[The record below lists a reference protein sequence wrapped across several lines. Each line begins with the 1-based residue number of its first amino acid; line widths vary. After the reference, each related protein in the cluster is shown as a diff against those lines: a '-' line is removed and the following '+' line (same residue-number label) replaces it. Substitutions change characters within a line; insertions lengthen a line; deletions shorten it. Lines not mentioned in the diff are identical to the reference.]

1 MSERV
6 RELEDALAITQAR
19 CSDQPHP
26 LLIEGEIQAMKQDS
40 PMSDQV
46 PTGPRNVLDSFGM
59 LNLSDHG
66 ASTTFFGPTGGSEAS
81 TLCVCVS
88 SCFANLASS
97 IFSWCV
103 VSSRQP
109 RVAHLPA
116 CRMIEIRLRLSFG
129 TAVTLRSHRAN
140 REARQCLMA

>member
-6 RELEDALAITQAR
+6 RELEDALAITQAK

-26 LLIEGEIQAMKQDS
+26 LLVEGESQALKQDS

-66 ASTTFFGPTGGSEAS
+66 ASSTFFGPTGGSEVGN
-81 TLCVCVS
+81 LRICVLSSPTNVS
-88 SCFANLASS
+88 NS

-103 VSSRQP
+103 KVPDSPVLHIHSS
-109 RVAHLPA
+109 V
-116 CRMIEIRLRLSFG
+116 RMTETQRNWSLG
-129 TAVTLRSHRAN
+129 TAVTPRSHRAT
-140 REARQCLMA
+140 REVHRFRSA